1 MELKQA
7 RLEINK
13 LDKEIVRLLEK
24 RFDLVREIGNYKRKH
39 NLPIYDED
47 RERQVIESCLTF
59 LENEEYSKFID
70 DIYLQI
76 MKTCKDIQ
84 NNIRTDQ

>member
-70 DIYLQI
+70 DTYLQI

>member
-13 LDKEIVRLLEK
+13 LDKEIVRLLER
-24 RFDLVREIGNYKRKH
+24 RFDLVSEIGEYKRKQ
-39 NLPIYDED
+39 NLPVYDED
-47 RERQVIESCLTF
+47 RERQVIESCIGF
-59 LENEEYSKFID
+59 LENKEYSRCID
-70 DIYLQI
+70 DIYFQI

-84 NNIRTDQ
+84 NNLRADQ